1 MGNEN
6 ESFYDIILEGIRS
19 DKEIPVC
26 KIENTPNTL
35 LIESTP
41 YLPSTNSV
49 NTSKA
54 IADALPVSANNTRLR
69 LEKYM
74 DEKYD

>member
-1 MGNEN
+1 MIKK
-6 ESFYDIILEGIRS
+6 S
-19 DKEIPVC
+19 VC

-54 IADALPVSANNTRLR
+54 IADVLHISANNARIK
-69 LEKYM
+69 LENYI
-74 DEKYD
+74 DEK